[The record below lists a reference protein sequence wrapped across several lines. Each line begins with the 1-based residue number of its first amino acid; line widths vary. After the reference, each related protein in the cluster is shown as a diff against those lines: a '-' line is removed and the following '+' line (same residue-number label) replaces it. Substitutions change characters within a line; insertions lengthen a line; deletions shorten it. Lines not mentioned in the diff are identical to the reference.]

1 MSKGSLGLAFA
12 VRIRTENQDQASI
25 CPYAPHV
32 VSVHAELTLGHLRYR
47 LTDVPPQ
54 SNSPSDYVLD
64 TGRGRPR
71 TVLAAD
77 DYYS

>member
-1 MSKGSLGLAFA
+1 MSKGSIGLAFT
-12 VRIRTENQDQASI
+12 VHTLTESRDQASI
-25 CPYAPHV
+25 GPCALYEISGLV
-32 VSVHAELTLGHLRYR
+32 ELALGHLRYR

-64 TGRGRPR
+64 TGRARPR
-71 TVLAAD
+71 TASAAG